1 MDRKVGKG
9 FMMSKITPRKAYA
22 HIKVVGDFKF
32 VSGTSSR
39 CADTSIVGVVLID
52 QMGNFLNIE
61 TKIRAV

>member
-1 MDRKVGKG
+1 
-9 FMMSKITPRKAYA
+9 MMSKITPRKAYA

-32 VSGTSSR
+32 VSETSSR
-39 CADTSIVGVVLID
+39 CVDTSIVGVVMID

>member
-1 MDRKVGKG
+1 
-9 FMMSKITPRKAYA
+9 MMSKITPRNAYT

-32 VSGTSSR
+32 VSETSSR
-39 CADTSIVGVVLID
+39 CVDTSIVGVVMID